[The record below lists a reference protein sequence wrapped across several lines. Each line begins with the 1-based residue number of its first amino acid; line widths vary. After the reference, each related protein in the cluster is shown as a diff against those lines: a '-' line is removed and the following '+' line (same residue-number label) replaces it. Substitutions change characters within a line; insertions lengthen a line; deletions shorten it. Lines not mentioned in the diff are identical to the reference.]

1 MRGVLRTIRNIAIIA
16 ILAVPI
22 AFVPGGGGAADAVLA
37 ALGMGFLASLAAAA
51 RQIHRQNRLTFD
63 SLPDD
68 QRAVLFG
75 AVGVIVLMIVGAG
88 KLLGGGGL
96 GAVIWVTLMACAVIA
111 IIGVWM
117 RAHTY

>member
-1 MRGVLRTIRNIAIIA
+1 MGGVLRTVRNVAIIA

-22 AFVPGGGGAADAVLA
+22 AFVPGGGGVADAVLA
-37 ALGMGFLASLAAAA
+37 ALGMGFLASIAAAG
-51 RQIHRQNRLTFD
+51 RQVYQSNRLTFD
-63 SLPDD
+63 SIPDD

-75 AVGVIVLMIVGAG
+75 AVGVIVLMIAGAG
-88 KLLGGGGL
+88 KMLGEGGL

-117 RAHTY
+117 RAQTY

>member
-1 MRGVLRTIRNIAIIA
+1 MLRTLRNVAIIA
-16 ILAVPI
+16 VLAVPL
-22 AFVPGGGGAADAVLA
+22 AFVPGGGNAADAVLVT
-37 ALGMGFLASLAAAA
+37 LGMAFLATIAIAA
-51 RQIHRQNRLTFD
+51 RQIHRENRLTFD

-75 AVGVIVLMIVGAG
+75 AIGVIVLMIAGAG

-96 GAVIWVTLMACAVIA
+96 GAVIWVTLVACSVIA
-111 IIGVWM
+111 IVGVWM

>member
-1 MRGVLRTIRNIAIIA
+1 MRTVRNVLIIA

-22 AFVPGGGGAADAVLA
+22 AFVPGGGGVADGVLA
-37 ALGMGFLASLAAAA
+37 ALGLAFLASIGAAG
-51 RQIHRQNRLTFD
+51 RQVYRENRLTLD

-75 AVGVIVLMIVGAG
+75 SVGVVVLMMAGAG
-88 KLLGGGGL
+88 KMLGGGGL
-96 GAVIWVTLMACAVIA
+96 GAVIWVTLMACAVVA

-117 RAHTY
+117 RAHSY

>member
-1 MRGVLRTIRNIAIIA
+1 MLRTIRNVAIIA
-16 ILAVPI
+16 VLAVPV
-22 AFVPGGGGAADAVLA
+22 AFVPGGGHAASAILV
-37 ALGMGFLASLAAAA
+37 ALGMAFLASLAVAA
-51 RQIHRQNRLTFD
+51 RQIHRENRLTFD

-75 AVGVIVLMIVGAG
+75 AVGVIVLMIAGAG
-88 KLLGGGGL
+88 KLLGGGGF

-111 IIGVWM
+111 IVGVWM